1 MPRKRKHEAHGEEDV
16 EARWA
21 QHNEHVLV
29 SERQRQAAGASMILQ
44 QTGVER
50 LAVGANDAHALVMY
64 LEEHWADGELK
75 MCTKALTKRAHGFA
89 NYQKVLE
96 DPLNSEAQRLNTI
109 LLPSAQL
116 NMARMILPGFSNM
129 EMTLLSRI
137 RNIYGVDVELFS
149 AHFLRQGPL
158 SSTTFDVHQDTEE
171 FDFIAFTVVV
181 KLTADVEGEPPS
193 AMRVVGASRH
203 FHYSPKAGSAGL
215 FAASLHHA
223 SVRAES
229 QRDHLKAV
237 YFFRCALKKRPRR
250 SLTS

>member
-1 MPRKRKHEAHGEEDV
+1 MRLRSKGKPERNDPAAALAERSYFMPRKRKHEAHGEEDV

-89 NYQKVLE
+89 NYQKVLH
-96 DPLNSEAQRLNTI
+96 PLNSEAQRLNTI

-116 NMARMILPGFSNM
+116 NMARMIIAWFQQHGN
-129 EMTLLSRI
+129 
-137 RNIYGVDVELFS
+137 DVAFTDSEHLW
-149 AHFLRQGPL
+149 RRRGTVL
-158 SSTTFDVHQDTEE
+158 SSF
-171 FDFIAFTVVV
+171 
-181 KLTADVEGEPPS
+181 PS
-193 AMRVVGASRH
+193 A
-203 FHYSPKAGSAGL
+203 
-215 FAASLHHA
+215 
-223 SVRAES
+223 RAFE
-229 QRDHLKAV
+229 LYNV
-237 YFFRCALKKRPRR
+237 RCAPGHGGV
-250 SLTS
+250 